1 MGDATK
7 NASLFQKNT
16 QEVFNLRTLKHVLS
30 YLICSNYSE
39 TCQGDS
45 CSQQAHVEFPVTY

>member
-16 QEVFNLRTLKHVLS
+16 NTKNTQEVFNES
-30 YLICSNYSE
+30 FSNE
-39 TCQGDS
+39 IKKQKN
-45 CSQQAHVEFPVTY
+45 